1 MNATARGSYSVEH
14 TWPCCRTGNP
24 RFDVDAL
31 TTRLLAGIRPGACL
45 LLVLLAAMGSAFCA
59 DAPAPLADAIKAAA
73 RGDAEWLSGWI
84 AGGGNPDVADENGW
98 TPLLIASARGQAA
111 AVDALLNNAVRKADP
126 GVRFAP
132 SGALP
137 IHMAGESGDVE
148 TAKLLLAARSG
159 DINEAWL
166 LNGHT
171 LLLQAAF
178 YGHVDLAKFA
188 LAQGANPAATT
199 LRGLTALDF
208 ARQFDNRPLI
218 EALTAS
224 APSPE
229 AKEAYFKA
237 LLERIRETVPPG
249 EEEAQRRSDEAAAAI
264 TDALQQAG
272 NTPDSADALSAQ
284 VAAKL
289 AGVDPNRL
297 AGVLRQPLLVV
308 AVTGNNSGPH
318 PESSAA
324 LRLEIARLLL
334 DRGASPLAKEKHP
347 MGADAIIRA
356 SVFGHLDILKLMGTR
371 ITAAELAAALNEIP
385 AVNGLTALHDAVLRA
400 GTAPADRL
408 PRYLE
413 QIRWEVGSGA
423 RSDIGDF
430 SGRTQRQYAENIAD
444 PERRGAVV
452 AALDSSLPTPQWNHP
467 ALAVP
472 ALEPAM
478 KWYSDVFGFA
488 PLTQPL
494 VHTPAIGERWKIATS
509 IFGEDITR
517 VRFVRMRIPDAPFKQ
532 VIEIFEIEPA
542 PPVPAPETKRRSGY
556 VHACMIVGDPATTA
570 GRIAARGG
578 KILSRAAIN
587 DLTIIFCRDP
597 YGNIIELASAP
608 W

>member
-1 MNATARGSYSVEH
+1 MCEESPFGKSVNIPAQAPGASIA
-14 TWPCCRTGNP
+14 W
-24 RFDVDAL
+24 
-31 TTRLLAGIRPGACL
+31 LLAGIRSSV
-45 LLVLLAAMGSAFCA
+45 LVFVFLFGAMGGGFCA
-59 DAPAPLADAIKAAA
+59 EGPAPLSEAVSASA
-73 RGDAEWLSGWI
+73 RGDAGWLRDWI
-84 AGGGNPDVADENGW
+84 ARGGNPDAANEDGW
-98 TPLLIASARGQAA
+98 TPLLIASARGRASS
-111 AVDALLNNAVRKADP
+111 VDALLNNPVRKADP

-137 IHMAGESGDVE
+137 IHMAGESGDVD
-148 TAKLLLAARSG
+148 TARLLLAARPG

-188 LAQGANPAATT
+188 IAQGANPAATT

-218 EALTAS
+218 DALTAS
-224 APSPE
+224 APALE
-229 AKEAYFKA
+229 AKEAYYKA
-237 LLERIRETVPPG
+237 LLERIREPVPPG
-249 EEEAQRRSDEAAAAI
+249 EEAAQSRSDEAAASI
-264 TDALQQAG
+264 TDALEQAG
-272 NTPDSADALSAQ
+272 NHPESTDALAAQ

-289 AGVDPNRL
+289 DGVDPNRL

-318 PESSAA
+318 PEAAAA
-324 LRLEIARLLL
+324 LRLVIARQLL

-356 SVFGHLDILKLMGTR
+356 SVFGHLDILKLMGAR

-408 PRYLE
+408 PRYLD
-413 QIRWEVGSGA
+413 QIRWEVASGA

-430 SGRTQRQYAENIAD
+430 SGRTQRQYAESIAD
-444 PERRGAVV
+444 PERRAAVV

-467 ALAVP
+467 AIAVP

-478 KWYSDVFGFA
+478 KWYADVFGFV

-494 VHTPAIGERWKIATS
+494 VHTPASGERWKIAAS

-517 VRFVRMRIPDAPFKQ
+517 VRFVRMRVPDAPFKQ

-542 PPVPAPETKRRSGY
+542 PPVPDPETRRRSGY
-556 VHACMIVGDPATTA
+556 VHACMIVGDPSTTA
-570 GRIAARGG
+570 ERIAARGG
-578 KILSRAAIN
+578 KILSRAALN